1 MRTEPRVEIDY
12 ITKMTTGIDN
22 LAFDKV
28 RTSSGV
34 PDMHETLSNFPEQFG
49 DGPRKP
55 EIKAEMPKESDR
67 TTDNLKCGWFWFR
80 PIYLQ
85 KFRTA
90 KWALFWL
97 CWAGAMQ
104 GMVVNGFVNVVITTI
119 ERRFG
124 LRSSQTGLI
133 AGGYD
138 IASFLLLVPVSYLG
152 GRSKASKPRYIGV
165 GVLVLGLG
173 SLLFASPHYLVGPYR
188 GGQQSENVCQRAN
201 NASTTRSVSCSD
213 INGEADEQ
221 QEPYSGMYLII
232 FLLAQ
237 LLHGAGAA
245 PFYTL
250 GVTYLDENV
259 SKKMSSVYLGIY
271 YTMAVIGPALGYVV
285 GGELLKLYTD
295 FIIVDPST
303 IGLTPD
309 SNVWVGAWWIGFLA
323 AAVICFVIAIPLL
336 AFPPALP
343 GSEELAKERVSEAH
357 AKPNKSSAREPG
369 EAFSKIRE
377 LPRAMTELLTNPA
390 FFMLNLAGA
399 SEGLL
404 IAGFAAFLPKLIENQ
419 FSVNAS
425 SAALLMGLVTVPA
438 GGGGTFLGGYLIKRL
453 NLSCSGILKFCL
465 FSTAA
470 CIVFTLCFALSC
482 PNLNFAGLTVP
493 YHSLTKK
500 SLSLEDSCNSACGCS
515 RSEFNPICGIDGLT
529 YYSPCHAGCYQEI
542 SMNDVKVYADCSC
555 IQGTAKTLTMLNSN
569 ENVTY
574 EAVNTTCTSTCSY
587 LWLFVVLAFCNMFV
601 TFLCTMPALSST
613 LRVVRDDQ
621 RSFALGIQWIKVRIL
636 GTIPAPMVFGALID
650 ETCIL
655 WQENCDGRGA
665 CLVYDNYYMS
675 SYMLA
680 LAFIGK
686 AASLLFFFLAWW
698 SYIPP
703 VSKTIGPNSRQEAT
717 AGANISLVPNDPSND
732 LQLTPAT
739 ITPMMDA

>member
-1 MRTEPRVEIDY
+1 MRDY
-12 ITKMTTGIDN
+12 YNMTGINN
-22 LAFDKV
+22 LSYDDIE
-28 RTSSGV
+28 SMSGV
-34 PDMHETLSNFPEQFG
+34 PNMHETLSSFPEQFG
-49 DGPRKP
+49 DSPRKP
-55 EIKAEMPKESDR
+55 EIKPEILKEMDR
-67 TTDNLKCGWFWFR
+67 TADNLKCGWYWFR

-124 LRSSQTGLI
+124 LKSSESGLI

-152 GRSKASKPRYIGV
+152 GRAKASKPRYIGV
-165 GVLVLGLG
+165 GILVLGIG
-173 SLLFASPHYLVGPYR
+173 SLLFASPHYLAGPYR
-188 GGQQSENVCQRAN
+188 GGQQTENVC
-201 NASTTRSVSCSD
+201 RSVTNTSSHLISCT
-213 INGEADEQ
+213 NQPTVQAEL
-221 QEPYSGMYLII
+221 EPYSGVYLTI
-232 FLLAQ
+232 FLVAQ

-271 YTMAVIGPALGYVV
+271 YTMAIIGPALGYVI
-285 GGELLKLYTD
+285 GGELLKIYTD
-295 FIIVDPST
+295 FLTVDSTT

-309 SNVWVGAWWIGFLA
+309 SNVWIGAWWIGFLA
-323 AAVICFVIAIPLL
+323 AAIICFIIAVPVL
-336 AFPPALP
+336 AFPAALP
-343 GSEELAKERVSEAH
+343 GSEDLAKDRVSEAH
-357 AKPNKSSAREPG
+357 EKSTRPSTAETG
-369 EAFSKIRE
+369 KVFSKIRE
-377 LPRAMTELLTNPA
+377 LPRALTELLGNPA

-438 GGGGTFLGGYLIKRL
+438 GGGGTFLGGYLIKRF
-453 NLSCSGILKFCL
+453 NLPCSGILKFCL
-465 FSTAA
+465 LATAA
-470 CIVFTLCFALSC
+470 CIAFTLCFALNC
-482 PNLNFAGLTVP
+482 PNIDFAGLTVP
-493 YHSLTKK
+493 YQNITRKI
-500 SLSLEDSCNSACGCS
+500 SLSLENICNNGCGCS
-515 RSEFNPICGIDGLT
+515 RLQFDPICGVDGIT
-529 YYSPCHAGCYQEI
+529 YYSPCYAGCYREI
-542 SMNDVKVYADCSC
+542 SIKDVKIYMDCSC
-555 IQGTAKTLTMLNSN
+555 IHSPAMNLTT
-569 ENVTY
+569 EDTGDIIHY
-574 EAVNTTCTSTCSY
+574 QAINTTCGNTCSY
-587 LWLFVVLAFCNMFV
+587 LWLFIVLAFCNMFM

-650 ETCIL
+650 DTCIL
-655 WQENCDGRGA
+655 WNETCDGRGA
-665 CLVYDNYYMS
+665 CLVYDNFYMS
-675 SYMLA
+675 RYMLA

-698 SYIPP
+698 TYIPP
-703 VSKTIGPNSRQEAT
+703 GSRDIDQNSRQQTTAT
-717 AGANISLVPNDPSND
+717 LTLSDTSQEVP
-732 LQLTPAT
+732 T
-739 ITPMMDA
+739 IIA

>member
-1 MRTEPRVEIDY
+1 MA
-12 ITKMTTGIDN
+12 GIDN
-22 LAFDKV
+22 FAYV
-28 RTSSGV
+28 APETASGV
-34 PDMHETLSNFPEQFG
+34 PDMHETLSSFPEQFG

-55 EIKAEMPKESDR
+55 EIKPEAPKESDG

-80 PIYLQ
+80 PTYLQ
-85 KFRTA
+85 RFRTA

-97 CWAGAMQ
+97 CWTGAIQ

-165 GVLVLGLG
+165 GVLVLGIG
-173 SLLFASPHYLVGPYR
+173 SLLFASPHYIAGPYR
-188 GGQQSENVCQRAN
+188 GGQQSENICQRVTN
-201 NASTTRSVSCSD
+201 TSSRSVSC
-213 INGEADEQ
+213 NGSAGQTD
-221 QEPYSGMYLII
+221 QEPYSGLYLTI
-232 FLLAQ
+232 FLVAQ
-237 LLHGAGAA
+237 LLHGAGSA

-259 SKKMSSVYLGIY
+259 SKKMSSVYVGIF
-271 YTMAVIGPALGYVV
+271 YTMAIIGPALGYVV

-295 FIIVDPST
+295 FITVDAT
-303 IGLTPD
+303 EIGLTPD

-323 AAVICFVIAIPLL
+323 AAVMSFIIAIPIL
-336 AFPPALP
+336 AFPAALP

-357 AKPNKSSAREPG
+357 EKPKQSSTSETG

-377 LPRAMTELLTNPA
+377 LPRALSDLLGNPG

-419 FSVNAS
+419 FNVSAS

-438 GGGGTFLGGYLIKRL
+438 GGGGTFLGGYLIKRF
-453 NLSCSGILKFCL
+453 NLPCSGILKFCL
-465 FSTAA
+465 LATAS
-470 CIVFTLCFALSC
+470 CIAFTLCFVLNC
-482 PNLNFAGLTVP
+482 PNLNFAGVTVP
-493 YHSLTKK
+493 YSDQTKK
-500 SLSLEDSCNSACGCS
+500 SFSLDDACNNGCGCS
-515 RSEFNPICGIDGLT
+515 RSEFNPICGVDGIT
-529 YYSPCHAGCYQEI
+529 YYSPCHAGCYQETQI
-542 SMNDVKVYADCSC
+542 NDVEVYSDCTC
-555 IQGTAKTLTMLNSN
+555 IRAPSLNMTAGDAIIS
-569 ENVTY
+569 Y
-574 EAVNTTCTSTCSY
+574 EAINTTCNTACSY
-587 LWLFVVLAFCNMFV
+587 LWPFIALAFCNMFI
-601 TFLCTMPALSST
+601 TFLCTMPALSAT

-650 ETCIL
+650 DTCIL
-655 WQENCDGRGA
+655 WNETCEGRGA
-665 CLVYDNYYMS
+665 CLVYDNLYMS
-675 SYMLA
+675 RYMLA

-698 SYIPP
+698 TYIPP
-703 VSKTIGPNSRQEAT
+703 GGRRADQNSREEPTTTLMLNDTTPHEAPT
-717 AGANISLVPNDPSND
+717 
-732 LQLTPAT
+732 TPAT
-739 ITPMMDA
+739 INPIIEA

>member
-1 MRTEPRVEIDY
+1 
-12 ITKMTTGIDN
+12 
-22 LAFDKV
+22 
-28 RTSSGV
+28 
-34 PDMHETLSNFPEQFG
+34 MHETLSNFPEQFG

>member
-1 MRTEPRVEIDY
+1 
-12 ITKMTTGIDN
+12 
-22 LAFDKV
+22 
-28 RTSSGV
+28 
-34 PDMHETLSNFPEQFG
+34 MHESLSSFPEQFG

-55 EIKAEMPKESDR
+55 EIKPEILKETDR
-67 TTDNLKCGWFWFR
+67 TTDNLKCGWYWFR

-124 LRSSQTGLI
+124 LKSSESGLI

-152 GRSKASKPRYIGV
+152 GRTKASKPRYIGV
-165 GVLVLGLG
+165 GIVILGIG
-173 SLLFASPHYLVGPYR
+173 SLLFASPHYLAGPYR
-188 GGQQSENVCQRAN
+188 GGQQTENVCQSVTN
-201 NASTTRSVSCSD
+201 TSSHSISCTDQSTVQA
-213 INGEADEQ
+213 EL
-221 QEPYSGMYLII
+221 EPYSGMYLTI
-232 FLLAQ
+232 FLVAQ

-271 YTMAVIGPALGYVV
+271 YTMAIIGPALGYVI
-285 GGELLKLYTD
+285 GGELLKIYTD
-295 FIIVDPST
+295 FLTVDST
-303 IGLTPD
+303 IIGLTPD
-309 SNVWVGAWWIGFLA
+309 NNVWIGAWWIGFLV
-323 AAVICFVIAIPLL
+323 AAVICFIIAIPVL
-336 AFPPALP
+336 AFPAALP
-343 GSEELAKERVSEAH
+343 GSEELAKDKISEAH
-357 AKPNKSSAREPG
+357 EKSTRSPTAETRKV
-369 EAFSKIRE
+369 FSKIRE
-377 LPRAMTELLTNPA
+377 LPRALTELLGNPA

-404 IAGFAAFLPKLIENQ
+404 IAGFAAFLPKLMENQ

-438 GGGGTFLGGYLIKRL
+438 GGGGTFLGGYLIKRF

-465 FSTAA
+465 STTAA
-470 CIVFTLCFALSC
+470 CIIFTLCFALNC
-482 PNLNFAGLTVP
+482 PNIDFAGLTVP
-493 YHSLTKK
+493 YQNITRKI
-500 SLSLEDSCNSACGCS
+500 SLSLENVCNNGCGCS
-515 RSEFNPICGIDGLT
+515 RLQFDPICGVDGIT
-529 YYSPCHAGCYQEI
+529 YYSPCHAGCYRETPI
-542 SMNDVKVYADCSC
+542 NDVKIYTDCSC
-555 IQGTAKTLTMLNSN
+555 IDSPAMNLTTDDSGDI
-569 ENVTY
+569 VRY
-574 EAVNTTCTSTCSY
+574 QAINTTCESTCSY
-587 LWLFVVLAFCNMFV
+587 LWLFIVLAFCNMFM

-650 ETCIL
+650 DTCIL
-655 WQENCDGRGA
+655 WNETCDGRGA

-675 SYMLA
+675 RYMLA

-698 SYIPP
+698 TYIPP
-703 VSKTIGPNSRQEAT
+703 GSRGIGQNSRQQAT
-717 AGANISLVPNDPSND
+717 ATLTLSNTS
-732 LQLTPAT
+732 QEVQIVSTT
-739 ITPMMDA
+739 IA

>member
-1 MRTEPRVEIDY
+1 MR
-12 ITKMTTGIDN
+12 
-22 LAFDKV
+22 DKF
-28 RTSSGV
+28 TFSSGV
-34 PDMHETLSNFPEQFG
+34 PDMHESLSSFPEQFG

-55 EIKAEMPKESDR
+55 EIKPEILKETDR
-67 TTDNLKCGWFWFR
+67 TTDNLKCGWYWFR

-124 LRSSQTGLI
+124 LKSSESGLI

-152 GRSKASKPRYIGV
+152 GRTKASKPRYIGV
-165 GVLVLGLG
+165 GIVILGIG
-173 SLLFASPHYLVGPYR
+173 SLLFASPHYLAGPYR
-188 GGQQSENVCQRAN
+188 GGQQTENVCQSVTN
-201 NASTTRSVSCSD
+201 TSSHSISCTDQSTVQA
-213 INGEADEQ
+213 EL
-221 QEPYSGMYLII
+221 EPYSGMYLTI
-232 FLLAQ
+232 FLVAQ

-271 YTMAVIGPALGYVV
+271 YTMAIIGPALGYVI
-285 GGELLKLYTD
+285 GGELLKIYTD
-295 FIIVDPST
+295 FLTVDST
-303 IGLTPD
+303 IIGLTPD
-309 SNVWVGAWWIGFLA
+309 NNVWIGAWWIGFLV
-323 AAVICFVIAIPLL
+323 AAVICFIIAIPVL
-336 AFPPALP
+336 AFPAALP
-343 GSEELAKERVSEAH
+343 GSEELAKDKISEAH
-357 AKPNKSSAREPG
+357 EKSTRSPTAETRKV
-369 EAFSKIRE
+369 FSKIRE
-377 LPRAMTELLTNPA
+377 LPRALTELLGNPA

-404 IAGFAAFLPKLIENQ
+404 IAGFAAFLPKLMENQ

-438 GGGGTFLGGYLIKRL
+438 GGGGTFLGGYLIKRF

-465 FSTAA
+465 STTAA
-470 CIVFTLCFALSC
+470 CIIFTLCFALNC
-482 PNLNFAGLTVP
+482 PNIDFAGLTVP
-493 YHSLTKK
+493 YQNITRKI
-500 SLSLEDSCNSACGCS
+500 SLSLENVCNNGCGCS
-515 RSEFNPICGIDGLT
+515 RLQFDPICGVDGIT
-529 YYSPCHAGCYQEI
+529 YYSPCHAGCYRETPI
-542 SMNDVKVYADCSC
+542 NDVKIYTDCSC
-555 IQGTAKTLTMLNSN
+555 IDSPAMNLTTDDSGDI
-569 ENVTY
+569 VRY
-574 EAVNTTCTSTCSY
+574 QAINTTCESTCSY
-587 LWLFVVLAFCNMFV
+587 LWLFIVLAFCNMFM

-650 ETCIL
+650 DTCIL
-655 WQENCDGRGA
+655 WNETCDGRGA

-675 SYMLA
+675 RYMLA

-698 SYIPP
+698 TYIPP
-703 VSKTIGPNSRQEAT
+703 GSRGIGQNSRQQAT
-717 AGANISLVPNDPSND
+717 ATLTLSNTS
-732 LQLTPAT
+732 QEVQIVSTT
-739 ITPMMDA
+739 IA

>member
-1 MRTEPRVEIDY
+1 
-12 ITKMTTGIDN
+12 MTTGIDN
-22 LAFDKV
+22 LAFDK
-28 RTSSGV
+28 SGV

>member
-1 MRTEPRVEIDY
+1 MTY
-12 ITKMTTGIDN
+12 LITSQDTY
-22 LAFDKV
+22 LC
-28 RTSSGV
+28 TSEFLYVTLQAISLLNTDWICLMSGV

-555 IQGTAKTLTMLNSN
+555 IQGTAKNLTMLNSN

-675 SYMLA
+675 RFVSA
-680 LAFIGK
+680 TCWHW
-686 AASLLFFFLAWW
+686 LLSAK
-698 SYIPP
+698 PP
-703 VSKTIGPNSRQEAT
+703 
-717 AGANISLVPNDPSND
+717 PSFSFS
-732 LQLTPAT
+732 
-739 ITPMMDA
+739 

>member
-1 MRTEPRVEIDY
+1 MRD
-12 ITKMTTGIDN
+12 KF
-22 LAFDKV
+22 AFG
-28 RTSSGV
+28 SGV

-55 EIKAEMPKESDR
+55 EIKAEMLKESDK
-67 TTDNLKCGWFWFR
+67 TTDNNLKCGWFWFR

-173 SLLFASPHYLVGPYR
+173 SLLFASPHYLIGPYR
-188 GGQQSENVCQRAN
+188 GGQQSENICQKAN
-201 NASTTRSVSCSD
+201 NVSTRSFQVSCSD
-213 INGEADEQ
+213 INGQVDDQ

-232 FLLAQ
+232 FLVAQ

-271 YTMAVIGPALGYVV
+271 YTMAVIGPALGYVI

-295 FIIVDPST
+295 FIIIDPTT

-336 AFPPALP
+336 AFPAALP

-357 AKPNKSSAREPG
+357 VKPNKSTSREPGG

-419 FSVNAS
+419 FSVSAS

-465 FSTAA
+465 LSTAA

-493 YHSLTKK
+493 YHAITKK
-500 SLSLEDSCNSACGCS
+500 SLSLEDNCNVACGCT
-515 RSEFNPICGIDGLT
+515 RSEFNPICGIDGVT

-542 SMNDVKVYADCSC
+542 LMNDVKVYADCSC
-555 IQGTAKTLTMLNSN
+555 IQSSNKNWTTNINN
-569 ENVTY
+569 ENITY
-574 EAVNTTCTSTCSY
+574 EAINTTCTSTCSY

-636 GTIPAPMVFGALID
+636 GTIPAPMVFGTLID

-703 VSKTIGPNSRQEAT
+703 VNKTIGSNSLQENT
-717 AGANISLVPNDPSND
+717 SGINISLMPNDTTND
-732 LQLTPAT
+732 HQMTTPAT

>member
-1 MRTEPRVEIDY
+1 
-12 ITKMTTGIDN
+12 
-22 LAFDKV
+22 
-28 RTSSGV
+28 
-34 PDMHETLSNFPEQFG
+34 MHETLSNFPEQFG

-555 IQGTAKTLTMLNSN
+555 IQGTAKNLTMLNSN

-717 AGANISLVPNDPSND
+717 AGANISLVPNDASND

>member
-1 MRTEPRVEIDY
+1 MRRETRVEIDY
-12 ITKMTTGIDN
+12 IAKMTTGIDN
-22 LAFDKV
+22 LAFDTV
-28 RTSSGV
+28 HHTSSGV

-55 EIKAEMPKESDR
+55 EIKVEMPKESDR

-152 GRSKASKPRYIGV
+152 GRSKASKPR
-165 GVLVLGLG
+165 
-173 SLLFASPHYLVGPYR
+173 
-188 GGQQSENVCQRAN
+188 
-201 NASTTRSVSCSD
+201 
-213 INGEADEQ
+213 
-221 QEPYSGMYLII
+221 
-232 FLLAQ
+232 
-237 LLHGAGAA
+237 
-245 PFYTL
+245 
-250 GVTYLDENV
+250 
-259 SKKMSSVYLGIY
+259 
-271 YTMAVIGPALGYVV
+271 
-285 GGELLKLYTD
+285 
-295 FIIVDPST
+295 

-357 AKPNKSSAREPG
+357 AKPSKSSSREPG

-500 SLSLEDSCNSACGCS
+500 SLSLEDSCNTACGCS

-542 SMNDVKVYADCSC
+542 SMNDVKVYGDCSC
-555 IQGTAKTLTMLNSN
+555 IQGTAKNLTILNSN
-569 ENVTY
+569 ENITY

-655 WQENCDGRGA
+655 WQENCEGRGA

-703 VSKTIGPNSRQEAT
+703 VSKTIGSNSQKET
-717 AGANISLVPNDPSND
+717 NTGANISLMPNDATND
-732 LQLTPAT
+732 LQLTPTT
-739 ITPMMDA
+739 ITPMTDA

>member
-1 MRTEPRVEIDY
+1 MN
-12 ITKMTTGIDN
+12 GIDN
-22 LAFDKV
+22 LAYDAPD
-28 RTSSGV
+28 RPSGV
-34 PDMHETLSNFPEQFG
+34 PDMHETLSSFPEQFG
-49 DGPRKP
+49 DGPGKP
-55 EIKAEMPKESDR
+55 EIKSDVSQDLKK
-67 TTDNLKCGWFWFR
+67 TADNLKCGWLWFR
-80 PIYLQ
+80 PMYLQ
-85 KFRTA
+85 RFRTA

-138 IASFLLLVPVSYLG
+138 IASFFLLVPVSYLG

-165 GVLVLGLG
+165 GVLVLGIG
-173 SLLFASPHYLVGPYR
+173 SLLFASPHYIAGPYKS
-188 GGQQSENVCQRAN
+188 GQQTETVCQPTL
-201 NASTTRSVSCSD
+201 NASFRSVPC
-213 INGEADEQ
+213 NGSAGEMD
-221 QEPYSGMYLII
+221 QEPFSGLYLTI

-237 LLHGAGAA
+237 LLHGAGSA

-250 GVTYLDENV
+250 GVTYVDENV

-271 YTMAVIGPALGYVV
+271 YTMAIIGPAIGYVV

-295 FIIVDPST
+295 FLTVDQAS
-303 IGLTPD
+303 IGMTPD

-323 AAVICFVIAIPLL
+323 AAVICFAIAIPIL
-336 AFPPALP
+336 AFPAVLP

-357 AKPNKSSAREPG
+357 EKKTQAATNEPG

-377 LPRAMTELLTNPA
+377 LPRALAELLGNPA

-419 FSVNAS
+419 FSVSAS

-438 GGGGTFLGGYLIKRL
+438 GGGGTFLGGYLIKRF
-453 NLSCSGILKFCL
+453 NLPCSGILKFCL
-465 FSTAA
+465 LATAA
-470 CIVFTLCFALSC
+470 CIAFTLCFALNC
-482 PNLNFAGLTVP
+482 PNLAFAGLTVP
-493 YHSLTKK
+493 YFNDTKK
-500 SLSLEDSCNSACGCS
+500 SLSLDDTCNNFCGCS
-515 RSEFNPICGIDGLT
+515 RSKFNPICGVDGIT
-529 YYSPCHAGCYQEI
+529 YYSPCHAGCYQETSI
-542 SMNDVKVYADCSC
+542 NDVKVYANCSC
-555 IQGTAKTLTMLNSN
+555 IRDPPLNLTVNDGGGVIS
-569 ENVTY
+569 Y
-574 EAVNTTCTSTCSY
+574 KAINTTCTSSCSY
-587 LWLFVVLAFCNMFV
+587 LWIFIVLACCNMFM

-650 ETCIL
+650 DTCIL
-655 WQENCDGRGA
+655 WNDTCEGRGA
-665 CLVYDNYYMS
+665 CLVYDNLYMS
-675 SYMLA
+675 RYMLA

-698 SYIPP
+698 TYTPP
-703 VSKTIGPNSRQEAT
+703 GNKAGGQNSREEQTATLTLTETPHEAPT
-717 AGANISLVPNDPSND
+717 
-732 LQLTPAT
+732 TPAT
-739 ITPMMDA
+739 INPV

>member
-1 MRTEPRVEIDY
+1 MRD
-12 ITKMTTGIDN
+12 KF
-22 LAFDKV
+22 AF
-28 RTSSGV
+28 SSGV
-34 PDMHETLSNFPEQFG
+34 PDMHETLSSFPEQFG
-49 DGPRKP
+49 DGTGKP
-55 EIKAEMPKESDR
+55 EIKPETPKESDR
-67 TTDNLKCGWFWFR
+67 STDNLKCGWFWFR

-138 IASFLLLVPVSYLG
+138 IASFFLLVPVSYLG
-152 GRSKASKPRYIGV
+152 GRMKASKPRYIGV
-165 GVLVLGLG
+165 GVLVLGIG
-173 SLLFASPHYLVGPYR
+173 SLLFAFPHYIAGPYR
-188 GGQQSENVCQRAN
+188 GGQQSENVCQRVTNVSA
-201 NASTTRSVSCSD
+201 TRSVSC
-213 INGEADEQ
+213 NGSTSQTD
-221 QEPYSGMYLII
+221 QEPYSGVYLTI
-232 FLLAQ
+232 FLVAQ
-237 LLHGAGAA
+237 LLHGAGSA

-250 GVTYLDENV
+250 GVTYVDENV

-271 YTMAVIGPALGYVV
+271 YTMAIIGPALGYVV

-295 FIIVDPST
+295 FVTVDPST

-323 AAVICFVIAIPLL
+323 AAVICFIVAIPIL

-343 GSEELAKERVSEAH
+343 GSEELAKDRVSEAH
-357 AKPNKSSAREPG
+357 EKPTQSASEPG
-369 EAFSKIRE
+369 ETFSKIRE
-377 LPRAMTELLTNPA
+377 LPRALSELLGNPG

-419 FSVNAS
+419 FSVSAS

-453 NLSCSGILKFCL
+453 NLPCSGILKFCL
-465 FSTAA
+465 LVTAA
-470 CIVFTLCFALSC
+470 CIAFTLCFALNC
-482 PNLNFAGLTVP
+482 PNLSFAGLTVP
-493 YHSLTKK
+493 YSSQTKK
-500 SLSLEDSCNSACGCS
+500 SLSLDDACNNGCGCS
-515 RSEFNPICGIDGLT
+515 RSEFNPICGVDGIT
-529 YYSPCHAGCYQEI
+529 YYSPCHAGCYQEKRI
-542 SMNDVKVYADCSC
+542 NDVKVYGDCTCIRAPPLNMTSADGEHVIS
-555 IQGTAKTLTMLNSN
+555 
-569 ENVTY
+569 Y
-574 EAVNTTCTSTCSY
+574 EAINTTCATSCSY
-587 LWLFVVLAFCNMFV
+587 LWPFIALAFCNMFM

-650 ETCIL
+650 DTCIL
-655 WQENCDGRGA
+655 WNETYEGRGA
-665 CLVYDNYYMS
+665 CLVYDNLYMS
-675 SYMLA
+675 RYMLA

-698 SYIPP
+698 TYIPP
-703 VSKTIGPNSRQEAT
+703 GSKRTDQNSREEPTAT
-717 AGANISLVPNDPSND
+717 LVLSDTPCETAT
-732 LQLTPAT
+732 TPAT
-739 ITPMMDA
+739 INPVIEP

>member
-1 MRTEPRVEIDY
+1 M
-12 ITKMTTGIDN
+12 TGINN
-22 LAFDKV
+22 LGYDDIEPM
-28 RTSSGV
+28 SGV
-34 PDMHETLSNFPEQFG
+34 PDMHESLSSFPEQFG

-55 EIKAEMPKESDR
+55 EIKPEILKETDR
-67 TTDNLKCGWFWFR
+67 TTDNLKCGWYWFR

-124 LRSSQTGLI
+124 LKSSESGLI

-152 GRSKASKPRYIGV
+152 GRTKASKPRYIGV
-165 GVLVLGLG
+165 GIVILGIG
-173 SLLFASPHYLVGPYR
+173 SLLFASPHYLAGPYR
-188 GGQQSENVCQRAN
+188 GGQQTENVCQSVTN
-201 NASTTRSVSCSD
+201 TSSHSISCTDQSTVQA
-213 INGEADEQ
+213 EL
-221 QEPYSGMYLII
+221 EPYSGMYLTI
-232 FLLAQ
+232 FLVAQ

-271 YTMAVIGPALGYVV
+271 YTMAIIGPALGYVI
-285 GGELLKLYTD
+285 GGELLKIYTD
-295 FIIVDPST
+295 FLTVDST
-303 IGLTPD
+303 IIGLTPD
-309 SNVWVGAWWIGFLA
+309 NNVWIGAWWIGFLV
-323 AAVICFVIAIPLL
+323 AAVICFIIAIPVL
-336 AFPPALP
+336 AFPAALP
-343 GSEELAKERVSEAH
+343 GSEELAKDKISEAH
-357 AKPNKSSAREPG
+357 EKSTRSPTAETRKV
-369 EAFSKIRE
+369 FSKIRE
-377 LPRAMTELLTNPA
+377 LPRALTELLGNPA

-404 IAGFAAFLPKLIENQ
+404 IAGFAAFLPKLMENQ

-438 GGGGTFLGGYLIKRL
+438 GGGGTFLGGYLIKRF

-465 FSTAA
+465 STTAA
-470 CIVFTLCFALSC
+470 CIIFTLCFALNC
-482 PNLNFAGLTVP
+482 PNIDFAGLTVP
-493 YHSLTKK
+493 YQNITRKI
-500 SLSLEDSCNSACGCS
+500 SLSLENVCNNGCGCS
-515 RSEFNPICGIDGLT
+515 RLQFDPICGVDGIT
-529 YYSPCHAGCYQEI
+529 YYSPCHAGCYRETPI
-542 SMNDVKVYADCSC
+542 NDVKIYTDCSC
-555 IQGTAKTLTMLNSN
+555 IDSPAMNLTTDDSGDI
-569 ENVTY
+569 VRY
-574 EAVNTTCTSTCSY
+574 QAINTTCESTCSY
-587 LWLFVVLAFCNMFV
+587 LWLFIVLAFCNMFM

-650 ETCIL
+650 DTCIL
-655 WQENCDGRGA
+655 WNETCDGRGA

-675 SYMLA
+675 RYMLA

-698 SYIPP
+698 TYIPP
-703 VSKTIGPNSRQEAT
+703 GSRGIGQNSRQQAT
-717 AGANISLVPNDPSND
+717 ATLTLSNTS
-732 LQLTPAT
+732 QEVQIVSTT
-739 ITPMMDA
+739 IA

>member
-1 MRTEPRVEIDY
+1 MR
-12 ITKMTTGIDN
+12 
-22 LAFDKV
+22 DKF
-28 RTSSGV
+28 TFSSGV
-34 PDMHETLSNFPEQFG
+34 PDMHETLSSFPEQFG

-55 EIKAEMPKESDR
+55 EIKPEIPKETDR
-67 TTDNLKCGWFWFR
+67 TADNLKCGWFWFR

-124 LRSSQTGLI
+124 LKSSETGLI

-138 IASFLLLVPVSYLG
+138 IASFLLLIPVSYLG
-152 GRSKASKPRYIGV
+152 GRAKASKPRYIGI
-165 GVLVLGLG
+165 GILVLGIG
-173 SLLFASPHYLVGPYR
+173 SLLFASPHYLAGPYR
-188 GGQQSENVCQRAN
+188 GGQQTENTCQ
-201 NASTTRSVSCSD
+201 SVSNISSHSISCTDQSTVQA
-213 INGEADEQ
+213 EL
-221 QEPYSGMYLII
+221 EPYSGVYLTI
-232 FLLAQ
+232 FLVAQ

-259 SKKMSSVYLGIY
+259 SKKMSSMYLGVY
-271 YTMAVIGPALGYVV
+271 YTMAIIGPALGYVV
-285 GGELLKLYTD
+285 GGELLKIYTD
-295 FIIVDPST
+295 FLTVDSST
-303 IGLTPD
+303 IGLTSD
-309 SNVWVGAWWIGFLA
+309 SNVWIGAWWIGFLA
-323 AAVICFVIAIPLL
+323 AAVMCFVIAIPVL
-336 AFPPALP
+336 AFPAVLP
-343 GSEELAKERVSEAH
+343 GSEELAKDRVSEAH
-357 AKPNKSSAREPG
+357 ETSTQSSTAATG

-377 LPRAMTELLTNPA
+377 LPRALTELLGNPA

-419 FSVNAS
+419 FSVSAS

-453 NLSCSGILKFCL
+453 NLPCSDILKFCL
-465 FSTAA
+465 LATTA
-470 CIVFTLCFALSC
+470 CIAFTLCFALNC
-482 PNLNFAGLTVP
+482 PNLDFAGLTVP
-493 YHSLTKK
+493 YQNITRKIA
-500 SLSLEDSCNSACGCS
+500 LSLENTCNNGCGCS
-515 RSEFNPICGIDGLT
+515 RSQFDPICGVDGIT
-529 YYSPCHAGCYQEI
+529 YYSPCHAGCYRETPI
-542 SMNDVKVYADCSC
+542 NNVKVYTDCSC
-555 IQGTAKTLTMLNSN
+555 IHVSAMNLTSDDTGD
-569 ENVTY
+569 VVQY
-574 EAVNTTCTSTCSY
+574 EAINTTCASSCSY
-587 LWLFVVLAFCNMFV
+587 LWLFIVLAFCNMFM

-650 ETCIL
+650 DTCIL
-655 WQENCDGRGA
+655 WNETCDGRGA

-675 SYMLA
+675 RYMLA

-698 SYIPP
+698 TYVPP
-703 VSKTIGPNSRQEAT
+703 STRGIDQNSRQQTTAT
-717 AGANISLVPNDPSND
+717 LMLSDTSQEVEIVP
-732 LQLTPAT
+732 TA
-739 ITPMMDA
+739 IA

>member
-1 MRTEPRVEIDY
+1 MRD
-12 ITKMTTGIDN
+12 KF
-22 LAFDKV
+22 AFG
-28 RTSSGV
+28 SGV

>member
-1 MRTEPRVEIDY
+1 
-12 ITKMTTGIDN
+12 MTTGIDN
-22 LAFDKV
+22 LAFDSV
-28 RTSSGV
+28 QPSSGV

-55 EIKAEMPKESDR
+55 EIKAEMLKESDK
-67 TTDNLKCGWFWFR
+67 TTDNNLKCGWFWFR

-173 SLLFASPHYLVGPYR
+173 SLLFASPHYLIGPYR
-188 GGQQSENVCQRAN
+188 GGQQSENICQKAN
-201 NASTTRSVSCSD
+201 NVSTRSVSCSD
-213 INGEADEQ
+213 INGQVDDQ

-232 FLLAQ
+232 FLVAQ

-271 YTMAVIGPALGYVV
+271 YTMAVIGPALGYVI

-295 FIIVDPST
+295 FIIIDPTT

-336 AFPPALP
+336 AFPAALP

-357 AKPNKSSAREPG
+357 VKPNKSTSREPGG

-419 FSVNAS
+419 FSVSAS

-465 FSTAA
+465 LSTAA

-493 YHSLTKK
+493 YHAITKK
-500 SLSLEDSCNSACGCS
+500 SLSLEDNCNVACGCT
-515 RSEFNPICGIDGLT
+515 RSEFNPICGIDGVT

-542 SMNDVKVYADCSC
+542 LMNDVKVYADCSC
-555 IQGTAKTLTMLNSN
+555 IQSSNKNWTTNINN
-569 ENVTY
+569 ENITY
-574 EAVNTTCTSTCSY
+574 EAINTTCTSTCSY

-636 GTIPAPMVFGALID
+636 GTIPAPMVFGTLID

-703 VSKTIGPNSRQEAT
+703 VNKTIGSNSLQENT
-717 AGANISLVPNDPSND
+717 SGINISLMPNDTTND
-732 LQLTPAT
+732 HQMTTPAT

>member
-1 MRTEPRVEIDY
+1 MRNKFT
-12 ITKMTTGIDN
+12 
-22 LAFDKV
+22 F
-28 RTSSGV
+28 SSGV
-34 PDMHETLSNFPEQFG
+34 SDMHETLSSFPEQFG
-49 DGPRKP
+49 DGPRKA
-55 EIKAEMPKESDR
+55 EIKSEILKEPDKI
-67 TTDNLKCGWFWFR
+67 TDNLKCGWFWFR

-124 LRSSQTGLI
+124 LKSSETGLI

-152 GRSKASKPRYIGV
+152 GRAKASKPRYIGV
-165 GVLVLGLG
+165 GILVLGIG
-173 SLLFASPHYLVGPYR
+173 SLLFASPHYLAGPYR
-188 GGQQSENVCQRAN
+188 GGQQTENVCQSVTN
-201 NASTTRSVSCSD
+201 MSSHSISCTDQSTVPA
-213 INGEADEQ
+213 EL
-221 QEPYSGMYLII
+221 EPYSGVYLTI
-232 FLLAQ
+232 FLVAQ

-271 YTMAVIGPALGYVV
+271 YTMAIIGPALGYVI
-285 GGELLKLYTD
+285 GGELLKIYTD
-295 FIIVDPST
+295 FLTVDSTT

-309 SNVWVGAWWIGFLA
+309 SNVWIGAWWIGFLA
-323 AAVICFVIAIPLL
+323 AAVVCFIIAVPVL
-336 AFPPALP
+336 AFPAILP
-343 GSEELAKERVSEAH
+343 GSEELAKDKVSEAH
-357 AKPNKSSAREPG
+357 DKSTRSPTTETG
-369 EAFSKIRE
+369 KVFSKIRE
-377 LPRAMTELLTNPA
+377 LPRALTELLGNPA

-438 GGGGTFLGGYLIKRL
+438 GGGGTFLGGYLIKRF

-465 FSTAA
+465 LATAA
-470 CIVFTLCFALSC
+470 CIAFTLCFALNC
-482 PNLNFAGLTVP
+482 PNINFAGLTVP
-493 YHSLTKK
+493 YQNITRKI
-500 SLSLEDSCNSACGCS
+500 SLSLENICNNGCGCS
-515 RSEFNPICGIDGLT
+515 RLQFDPICGVDGIT
-529 YYSPCHAGCYQEI
+529 YYSPCHAGCYHETSI
-542 SMNDVKVYADCSC
+542 NDVKIYTDCSC
-555 IQGTAKTLTMLNSN
+555 IHSPAMNLTTENSGDI
-569 ENVTY
+569 VY
-574 EAVNTTCTSTCSY
+574 YQAINTTCESTCSY
-587 LWLFVVLAFCNMFV
+587 LWLFIALAFCNMFM

-650 ETCIL
+650 DTCIL
-655 WQENCDGRGA
+655 WNETCDGRGA

-675 SYMLA
+675 RYMLA

-698 SYIPP
+698 TYIPP
-703 VSKTIGPNSRQEAT
+703 GSKGIDQNSRQQT
-717 AGANISLVPNDPSND
+717 TTT
-732 LQLTPAT
+732 LTLSDTSQEVQIIPTT
-739 ITPMMDA
+739 IA